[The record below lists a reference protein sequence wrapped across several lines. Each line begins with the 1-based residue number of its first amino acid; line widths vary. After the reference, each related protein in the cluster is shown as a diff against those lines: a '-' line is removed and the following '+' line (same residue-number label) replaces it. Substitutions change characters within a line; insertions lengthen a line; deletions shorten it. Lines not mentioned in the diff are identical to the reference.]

1 MSGYVPCDFT
11 PGQTVR
17 YCQGSDR
24 AERTIVRVLPEHFHD
39 GMDAWTDAVTVMQ
52 GETPSTDARESQPLR
67 ASWFEAVE

>member
-17 YCQGSDR
+17 YCQGFGR
-24 AERTIVRVLPEHFHD
+24 EERTVVRVVERAHHL
-39 GMDAWTDAVTVMQ
+39 GMDTWADGLVVEV
-52 GETPSTDARESQPLR
+52 GGRESGVLM